1 MYKRLVTFVIA
12 LSLTLGMTAQNKR
25 EFRGAWIQCVNG
37 QFMGK
42 STQEIQTMLSNQLD
56 ELQKDGVNAIIF
68 QVRAECDALYES
80 DLEPWSK
87 FLTGVQGK
95 APSPYWDP
103 LHGWWSNAISEG
115 WSCMP
120 GSTLIVPSMVLR
132 AWGNSLIRASS
143 SSSLISA
150 FLMTILCY

>member
-12 LSLTLGMTAQNKR
+12 LALTLGMTAQNKR

-42 STQEIQTMLSNQLD
+42 STQEIQSMLSNQLD

-80 DLEPWSK
+80 DL
-87 FLTGVQGK
+87 
-95 APSPYWDP
+95 
-103 LHGWWSNAISEG
+103 
-115 WSCMP
+115 
-120 GSTLIVPSMVLR
+120 
-132 AWGNSLIRASS
+132 
-143 SSSLISA
+143 
-150 FLMTILCY
+150 